1 VADNV
6 IVWASIPA
14 TDLDRAV
21 KFYEHV
27 TGRVM
32 MRFPGMEDQVAAIQG
47 PEGEYVVSADV
58 SLSGKPGVDG
68 PVPYLGARGDI
79 NAMIARVR
87 EAGGEVL
94 QEPQFMGPMVGWTA
108 TFIDSEGN
116 KIGIQQ
122 PGDGK

>member
-1 VADNV
+1 
-6 IVWASIPA
+6 
-14 TDLDRAV
+14 
-21 KFYEHV
+21 
-27 TGRVM
+27 
-32 MRFPGMEDQVAAIQG
+32 MEDQVAAIQG